1 MPALFRA
8 RTGGPPAGLE
18 YVTSN
23 PRPGLRRWVLS
34 TLTSGGGREIYAE
47 LHHDGS
53 VVPAADLSWKAMR
66 EAVPG
71 EVPEECLVLRQ
82 DVVGACC
89 QDLAAIAVELA
100 RRLRVDSVLHLTAA
114 IAAAPPAASP
124 APVICEYGSFMTIAD
139 DARRP
144 HRIQPVAAT
153 LTPRR
158 YGPGAGGDR
167 TGALPPT

>member
-1 MPALFRA
+1 MTALFRA

-89 QDLAAIAVELA
+89 QDLAAIAVEPA

-114 IAAAPPAASP
+114 IAAAPPA
-124 APVICEYGSFMTIAD
+124 PVICEYGSFMTIAD
-139 DARRP
+139 DGRRP
-144 HRIQPVAAT
+144 HCIQPVAAA